1 MSATEIIQRNELTTL
16 LLRQGY
22 NVFIPVYDEGIDLIA
37 HRELDDDLK
46 LIQQKS
52 RWTIARKYVG
62 RNIWIAFRDR
72 GEWFLAPHDE
82 MVRLGEAAGFTDSQ
96 YTSKGATVAT
106 RDELFAAEIIAQVRA
121 FGANQTAGR
130 ADLARMRDGQIVVG
144 MCDPLGALEASQEIA
159 ATGVAG
165 FSFRGRQV

>member
-1 MSATEIIQRNELTTL
+1 MSAEEIIQRNELTTL

-22 NVFIPVYDEGIDLIA
+22 NVFLPVYDHGIDLIA
-37 HRELDDDLK
+37 HREPGDDLK

-82 MVRLGEAAGFTDSQ
+82 LVSMGEAAGFTITESFTGKTGS
-96 YTSKGATVAT
+96 YHRREMS
-106 RDELFAAEIIAQVRA
+106 RDLRKRCAKYRLPE
-121 FGANQTAGR
+121 
-130 ADLARMRDGQIVVG
+130 
-144 MCDPLGALEASQEIA
+144 
-159 ATGVAG
+159 
-165 FSFRGRQV
+165 